1 MLREG
6 VELEGGS
13 VDYTGLTAPDAKSV
27 EGIEHSGAL
36 LRFADAFMGD
46 DESNYLE
53 ARRALTDQMGVEA
66 MVDAVGVA
74 SNFQRMDRI
83 ADSTGI
89 PSDGAMV
96 VMMEELN
103 QELGLNEF
111 VSASNT
117 PGMSGLRRLFNKL
130 IVVRGFRAMIRNI
143 SKAA

>member
-13 VDYTGLTAPDAKSV
+13 VDYAGLTSSDTTWI

-36 LRFADAFMGD
+36 LHFADAFMGD
-46 DESNYLE
+46 DETNYLE
-53 ARRALTDQMGVEA
+53 ARRALADEMGVEA

-89 PSDGAMV
+89 PSDAALV
-96 VMMEELN
+96 VMMEGLN
-103 QELGLNEF
+103 EELGLNEF

-117 PGMSGLRRLFNKL
+117 PEMSWLRRLFNKL

>member
-6 VELEGGS
+6 VELEGGTA
-13 VDYTGLTAPDAKSV
+13 DYAGLTDPSANEI
-27 EGIEHSGAL
+27 EGIAQSGVL

-46 DESNYLE
+46 DAGIYAD
-53 ARRALTDQMGVEA
+53 ARQVLIDEMGVEA

-89 PSDGAMV
+89 PSDSAMV

-103 QELGLNEF
+103 EELGLNKF
-111 VSASNT
+111 ASASNT
-117 PGMSGLRRLFNKL
+117 PQPSWFGRLFTKL
-130 IVVRGFRAMIRNI
+130 VVLRAFRAVIRKT